1 MSAPGVLLVLL
12 AMLLASDAAEAEGA
26 GIIDFFKDAVLG
38 DSKQQAL
45 FMGVKT
51 EVRQHAAQELQ
62 AMITES
68 RRDASAA
75 AWERI
80 KELEMPPDGAISQSN
95 GNCYAGG
102 CCGWG
107 HRLLRQAQ
115 TFTHV
120 HYVSN
125 RTMIMEWG
133 PCPNAKGKQGSG
145 KSR

>member
-75 AWERI
+75 AWERRRRLEAEN
-80 KELEMPPDGAISQSN
+80 ELCTAE
-95 GNCYAGG
+95 
-102 CCGWG
+102 
-107 HRLLRQAQ
+107 
-115 TFTHV
+115 
-120 HYVSN
+120 
-125 RTMIMEWG
+125 
-133 PCPNAKGKQGSG
+133 SG
-145 KSR
+145 ESLDVCFYESE

>member
-75 AWERI
+75 ATPPTPPSTATSTTTPRSTTTGSVPASSFMRSPPEQIGIVQSERI
-80 KELEMPPDGAISQSN
+80 CTSSLADFSAS
-95 GNCYAGG
+95 
-102 CCGWG
+102 
-107 HRLLRQAQ
+107 
-115 TFTHV
+115 
-120 HYVSN
+120 
-125 RTMIMEWG
+125 
-133 PCPNAKGKQGSG
+133 
-145 KSR
+145 